1 LSVVNDGPETQT
13 KVSHFVWAGAGF
25 IPAQKAMPAA
35 ITTSGRIYFSNG
47 QPTTDIVGTAIMKQ
61 LGRILNRVIDGL
73 TYLTGWTAAL
83 CLVAAAII
91 VTEAVVVRKIL
102 GISTIWQ
109 IEASVI
115 LLIFVVFAGAPFVQK
130 NEHHLNV
137 DLVIIHLPPRTRE
150 ILLIMVSIL
159 SCFIAAILAWYAWP
173 MWWEAVV
180 GNQHSESL
188 WGPPLWIPYFFLPLG
203 MTLLFLQYIVYIR
216 DKIVNLK
223 KGDITEEAERFE
235 LKDINIS
242 DTKKDT

>member
-1 LSVVNDGPETQT
+1 METGALVLVQT
-13 KVSHFVWAGAGF
+13 LWFH
-25 IPAQKAMPAA
+25 IN
-35 ITTSGRIYFSNG
+35 RIK
-47 QPTTDIVGTAIMKQ
+47 IMKQ
-61 LGRILNRVIDGL
+61 FGRMLNRVIDGL

-109 IEASVI
+109 IEASVF
-115 LLIFVVFAGAPFVQK
+115 LLIFTVFAGAPLVQK
-130 NEHHLNV
+130 NERHLNV
-137 DLVIIHLPPRTRE
+137 DLVIIHLSPRTRE
-150 ILLIMVSIL
+150 ITLIIVSIITCL
-159 SCFIAAILAWYAWP
+159 IAGILAWYSWP

-180 GNQHSESL
+180 GNQHTESL

-223 KGDITEEAERFE
+223 KGDIAEEAKRFE
-235 LKDINIS
+235 LKEIEIS
-242 DTKKDT
+242 KP